1 MPQLFKQLS
10 SFFLSVELNLN
21 KETYIIEMW
30 LKPEYDLVYSIVTRM
45 CLS

>member
-10 SFFLSVELNLN
+10 SVELNLN